1 MERARA
7 HTDVPVALGFGI
19 ATPEHAAQAAAAGA
33 DGVIVG
39 SRLVRAAAEGEDIRA
54 VVESLAGALRYGART
69 MGFILT
75 ALTGFVVWIVLW
87 SLDWKA
93 FDAFLITI
101 LIVLIGATARIIT
114 PFLPGSRDA

>member
-1 MERARA
+1 
-7 HTDVPVALGFGI
+7 
-19 ATPEHAAQAAAAGA
+19 
-33 DGVIVG
+33 
-39 SRLVRAAAEGEDIRA
+39 
-54 VVESLAGALRYGART
+54 

-87 SLDWKA
+87 SLDRKA

-114 PFLPGSRDA
+114 PFLPGSRDT